1 MKYLCICILLKT
13 SDTFKFVELIL
24 ISPVSTL
31 LITMFWGGHE
41 TLLEAGVGIYDVG
54 ELPIQQG
61 VKSLSS
67 VFVDPDPL
75 NTVG

>member
-1 MKYLCICILLKT
+1 
-13 SDTFKFVELIL
+13 
-24 ISPVSTL
+24 
-31 LITMFWGGHE
+31 MFWGGHE

-61 VKSLSS
+61 VKSLSG
-67 VFVDPDPL
+67 VFVEPDPL